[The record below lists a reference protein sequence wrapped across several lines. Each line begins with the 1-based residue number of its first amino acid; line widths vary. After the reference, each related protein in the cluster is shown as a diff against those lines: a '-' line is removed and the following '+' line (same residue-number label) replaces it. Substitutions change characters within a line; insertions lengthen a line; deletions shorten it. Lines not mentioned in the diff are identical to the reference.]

1 MQNFFLSSSQR
12 WPPLPSWCRSVL
24 SSEVSLACMHA
35 HQYSKVCLSND
46 RGLSTANTK
55 EGSGVQMTAVN
66 HVGSVSNRRGRSF
79 LRRAGAGT
87 LGLALAASGALI
99 APLQAS
105 AADEASQITPV
116 TRDIAITS
124 EKTQSIPGQYQIAY
138 SSSQDALYV
147 TGSVGRPPIV
157 TSTIAKLDPKTL
169 KVEAL
174 AELPTIARD
183 ETKDGV
189 VSHAGVKRLGAYG
202 IDVDDANGQVW
213 VTNTRDN
220 QVSSFDLNTL
230 GKVWSSYDENSTVR
244 DQDEVVTTTDNT
256 GATKSTTYKAGTTKV
271 EQELSHPR
279 EVIVDEKRGF
289 VYVSAAAR
297 GGDNSHGVQVY
308 DAKTHEQ
315 VKSIETGE
323 GTVTMGFALDEANGK
338 LYTSDMSLN
347 KIYEIDLEKQEISK
361 RIDLQTKTDGKT
373 FSSSN
378 VAIDAKLG
386 EVYTANQ
393 GGGALALQAYD
404 INTGALK
411 YEVNT
416 GNSALAVAVDQ
427 EKHLIYAADF
437 KDGTVSVVDGLSHG
451 VINTVKIAD
460 KSANHLVVADG
471 SAFVV
476 DKAGRNQN
484 ATIPYALDILTGK
497 SISANTE
504 VKGSTADPT
513 PVNAD
518 DITKITPGKTTARV
532 YVQNTKQVIP
542 GDTEQ
547 PLVVSGSGFEPNQHL
562 AVKIDRDAYGQIAAD
577 DGEDAP
583 NATRARI
590 VTDANGSFTN
600 EKITVPAKT
609 SAGVPTTAGEHTLFL
624 LDNEPV
630 TSVQAPFQTT
640 AAAVGPGETHQS
652 KSYGDNKQGKLRQ
665 VTWTDQVTADGN
677 IVVTGSNW
685 LNTAGTGGA
694 RVAFKVKTPTGTFI
708 TSKYPVENT
717 GENAAADDWKSRQVN
732 AIAQADGSGNFSVR
746 IPVPTTANSDVSSDL
761 KPGDRFDV
769 QLLSGSLSVDQ
780 TGNLLDPPGAGAF
793 GSVAVVTEGAS
804 PVPGDVTPQAF
815 EPATSVPTIIPF
827 QGYPESLTG
836 GPDVTAPELTVP
848 ADQTVNVGDAFDPKA
863 GVSAKDAVDG
873 DLTDKVVVEGTVD
886 TSKVG
891 EYTLTYSVKD
901 AAGNETKKSVT
912 VTVADKTAPE
922 LTVPAD
928 QTVNVGDA
936 FDSKAGVSAKDNV
949 DGDLTDKV
957 VVEGTVDTSKV
968 GEYTLTYSVKDAA
981 GNETKKSVTVTVE
994 VIPPAAT
1001 YGQSDDLTDQNRGG
1015 VSLVSLDGTVA
1026 TLKVEAPNVQEGES
1040 LYVYG
1045 YSTPQGLG
1053 WAKLTDGQIAIDVA
1067 KLGAGDHKLAVQKAD
1082 GDFLG
1087 WAGITVP
1094 ETDED
1099 PGATP
1104 SQNDSGEQA
1113 PVKPGQDGKDA
1124 TGTQNSGTLAHTGA
1138 GVAGVL
1144 GGVALLIVGAGAL
1157 LAVRRRRA

>member
-1 MQNFFLSSSQR
+1 
-12 WPPLPSWCRSVL
+12 
-24 SSEVSLACMHA
+24 
-35 HQYSKVCLSND
+35 
-46 RGLSTANTK
+46 
-55 EGSGVQMTAVN
+55 MTAVN

-230 GKVWSSYDENSTVR
+230 GKVWSSYEENSTVR

-497 SISANTE
+497 SITANTE

-518 DITKITPGKTTARV
+518 DITKITPGKSTARA
-532 YVQNTKQVIP
+532 YVQNTKQIIP
-542 GDTEQ
+542 GDSEQ
-547 PLVVSGSGFEPNQHL
+547 PLVVSGSGFSPNQRL

-577 DGEDAP
+577 DDENVP
-583 NATRARI
+583 NATRGRI
-590 VTDANGSFTN
+590 LTDANGNFTN

-609 SAGVPTTAGEHTLFL
+609 SAGVPTTAGDHTLFL
-624 LDNEPV
+624 LDNDPV

-640 AAAVGPGETHQS
+640 AAKTSSEPAPST
-652 KSYGDNKQGKLRQ
+652 
-665 VTWTDQVTADGN
+665 VTSSEVT
-677 IVVTGSNW
+677 VTSSTEV
-685 LNTAGTGGA
+685 LAGTGKIRLSGTGWVGPTAGVGSIIGIKLDEGNVVTTQEVKHPQTGA
-694 RVAFKVKTPTGTFI
+694 VQPNKTIYGI
-708 TSKYPVENT
+708 VMADAA
-717 GENAAADDWKSRQVN
+717 GEWSTELA
-732 AIAQADGSGNFSVR
+732 
-746 IPVPTTANSDVSSDL
+746 VPTLENSNQEWKAGTTHKVRLLTGSLLAGDKMRSVESADVKVVSE
-761 KPGDRFDV
+761 F
-769 QLLSGSLSVDQ
+769 SGSAI
-780 TGNLLDPPGAGAF
+780 DPTPA
-793 GSVAVVTEGAS
+793 
-804 PVPGDVTPQAF
+804 DVTPQAF
-815 EPATSVPTIIPF
+815 QPATSVPTTIPF

-863 GVSAKDAVDG
+863 GVSAKDNVDG

-936 FDSKAGVSAKDNV
+936 FDPKAGVSAKDNV

-957 VVEGTVDTSKV
+957 VAEGTVDTSKV

-981 GNETKKSVTVTVE
+981 GNEMKKSVTVTVE
-994 VIPPAAT
+994 VIPPTAT
-1001 YGQSDDLTDQNRGG
+1001 YAHSDDLTDQNRGG
-1015 VSLVSLDGTVA
+1015 VSLVSLNGTVA

-1067 KLGAGDHKLAVQKAD
+1067 KLGVGDHKLAVQKAD

-1094 ETDED
+1094 ETDENQ
-1099 PGATP
+1099 GATP
-1104 SQNDSGEQA
+1104 GQNDSGEQA